1 MRDPFSVLVLGEG
14 EGYAFANAGQI
25 FSDTLSLDLRL
36 FFLGFPQDLGIGSLH
51 AITHRCY

>member
-25 FSDTLSLDLRL
+25 FSDTGFEA
-36 FFLGFPQDLGIGSLH
+36 FF
-51 AITHRCY
+51 